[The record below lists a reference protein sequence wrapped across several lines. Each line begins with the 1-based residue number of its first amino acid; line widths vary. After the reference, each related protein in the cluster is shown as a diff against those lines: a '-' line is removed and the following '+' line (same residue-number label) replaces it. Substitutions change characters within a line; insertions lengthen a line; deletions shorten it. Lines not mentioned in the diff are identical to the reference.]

1 MEIGTYERLQNTW
14 KMHSAHIRA
23 LILGCMKTDL
33 SRRIEASVRVV
44 EIELVEPPEVEDEVA
59 YEQRLRRSLEHS
71 CVKLNISRTRG
82 KETQGRHATDELRDS
97 SVEMQG
103 PLEPDLEITYGND
116 YDVDG
121 GRSEGKTG
129 DTGSST
135 GDEL

>member
-23 LILGCMKTDL
+23 LILGCIKTDL
-33 SRRIEASVRVV
+33 SRRIEASIRVV
-44 EIELVEPPEVEDEVA
+44 EIEPVEPPEVEDEVA

-71 CVKLNISRTRG
+71 CVKLNITRTRG
-82 KETQGRHATDELRDS
+82 KEARGRRATDELRDS

-103 PLEPDLEITYGND
+103 PLEPDLEITDGNGCD
-116 YDVDG
+116 ADG
-121 GRSEGKTG
+121 GRGEDKTG
-129 DTGSST
+129 DTVSST